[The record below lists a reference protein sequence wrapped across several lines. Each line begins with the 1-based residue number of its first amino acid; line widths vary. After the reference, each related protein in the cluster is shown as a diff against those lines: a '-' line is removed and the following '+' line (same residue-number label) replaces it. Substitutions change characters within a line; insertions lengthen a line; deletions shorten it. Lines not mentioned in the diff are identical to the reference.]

1 MKEDVR
7 VMAVDDG
14 PFRFG
19 DAASILVG
27 LVVRGKGYL
36 EAAYSGTVS
45 VDLLDATDTV
55 ADLVRGTKQLPQLK
69 ALMLDGLTLAGFN
82 VVDIARLHELTGVP
96 VLTVVDKVPDPAAIR
111 KALEGRFPDWEE
123 RLSLITGPKTL
134 SVGLDD
140 GATLTCHLAGM
151 GEVEARELLR
161 VTTLRG
167 HVPEALRMADL
178 VASGLPRLA
187 VLVDRFGPK

>member
-19 DAASILVG
+19 DDAAFLVG

-36 EAAYSGTVS
+36 EAMYSTTVS
-45 VDLLDATDTV
+45 LDRLDATDTV
-55 ADLVRGTKQLPQLK
+55 AGLVMGSKQLPQLK
-69 ALMLDGLTLAGFN
+69 AIMLDGLTFAGFN
-82 VVDIARLHELTGVP
+82 VVDIEALHEKTGVP
-96 VLTVVDKVPDPAAIR
+96 VLTAVDKVPDHDAIA
-111 KALEGRFPDWEE
+111 KALEGRFGDWEE
-123 RLSLITGPKTL
+123 RLRLITMPRTHRIDL
-134 SVGLDD
+134 PD
-140 GATLTCHLAGM
+140 GGALTCHVAGM
-151 GEVEARELLR
+151 DLEEAKEVLR

-167 HVPEALRMADL
+167 HLPEPLRMADL

-187 VLVDRFGPK
+187 SL

>member
-19 DAASILVG
+19 DSASLLVG

-36 EAAYSGTVS
+36 EGVYSGTVS
-45 VDLLDATDTV
+45 VDRLDATDAV
-55 ADLVRGTKQLPQLK
+55 AGLVRGTKQLSQLK
-69 ALMLDGLTLAGFN
+69 AVMLDGLTLAGFN
-82 VVDIARLHELTGVP
+82 VVDIVRLQEVTGVP
-96 VLTVVDKVPDPAAIR
+96 VLTVVDKVPDQGSIEE
-111 KALEGRFPDWEE
+111 ALRGRFPDWEE
-123 RLSLITGPKTL
+123 RLRLITAPETY
-134 SVGLDD
+134 SVGLSD
-140 GATLTCHLAGM
+140 GATLTCHMAGIDE
-151 GEVEARELLR
+151 GEARELLR

-167 HVPEALRMADL
+167 HIPEALRMADL

-187 VLVDRFGPK
+187 KLGTWAEDR